1 MTYKEALER
10 IEANKQL
17 IGTETENGMF
27 IGALVSVPVSS
38 RERESFLREYVLNR
52 HFETSTISFIG
63 DDLEVW
69 AIDTNRITP
78 NGVLLY
84 KKLAE

>member
-1 MTYKEALER
+1 MTHKEALEW
-10 IEANKQL
+10 IEANKHL
-17 IGTETENGMF
+17 IGTETEKGMF
-27 IGALVSVPVSS
+27 IGALVPVPVSP
-38 RERESFLREYVLNR
+38 RERESFLREFVFNR
-52 HFETSTISFIG
+52 HFETSTIPFIG

-84 KKLAE
+84 KKVAE